1 MSFFNVVGFLTV
13 GSSIACCVSSMRSSS
28 STTTTVTA
36 TGPAPGPTAE
46 EEPEVV
52 VEAEPI
58 EIEETTE
65 NYVITPFGTF
75 DTVFK

>member
-1 MSFFNVVGFLTV
+1 MSFFYVVGFLTV

-28 STTTTVTA
+28 STTTTVT
-36 TGPAPGPTAE
+36 TGPAPGPAAE

-58 EIEETTE
+58 ETGETE
-65 NYVITPFGTF
+65 NYVIAPFGTF
-75 DTVFK
+75 DTIFK

>member
-28 STTTTVTA
+28 STTTTVTT

-46 EEPEVV
+46 EEPEV
-52 VEAEPI
+52 AEPI
-58 EIEETTE
+58 EIEETE
-65 NYVITPFGTF
+65 NYVIAPFGTF

>member
-1 MSFFNVVGFLTV
+1 MSFFYVVGFLTV

-36 TGPAPGPTAE
+36 AGPAPGPAAE

-58 EIEETTE
+58 ETGETE
-65 NYVITPFGTF
+65 NYVIAPFGTF
-75 DTVFK
+75 DTIFK

>member
-1 MSFFNVVGFLTV
+1 MSFFYVVGFLTV
-13 GSSIACCVSSMRSSS
+13 GSSIACCVSSMQSS
-28 STTTTVTA
+28 STTTVTA
-36 TGPAPGPTAE
+36 AGPSPGPTAE

-52 VEAEPI
+52 EGDEPI

-65 NYVITPFGTF
+65 NYVIAPFGTF

>member
-28 STTTTVTA
+28 TTTVTA
-36 TGPAPGPTAE
+36 AGPSPGPTAE

-52 VEAEPI
+52 EDDEPI
-58 EIEETTE
+58 ETGETE
-65 NYVITPFGTF
+65 NYVIAPFGTF

>member
-1 MSFFNVVGFLTV
+1 
-13 GSSIACCVSSMRSSS
+13 MRSS

-36 TGPAPGPTAE
+36 AGPSPGPTAE

-52 VEAEPI
+52 EDDEPI
-58 EIEETTE
+58 ETGETE
-65 NYVITPFGTF
+65 NYVIAPFGTF

>member
-1 MSFFNVVGFLTV
+1 
-13 GSSIACCVSSMRSSS
+13 MRSSS

-36 TGPAPGPTAE
+36 AGPAPGPAAE

-58 EIEETTE
+58 ETGETE
-65 NYVITPFGTF
+65 NYVIAPFGTF
-75 DTVFK
+75 DTIFK

>member
-28 STTTTVTA
+28 TTTTVT
-36 TGPAPGPTAE
+36 TGPAPGPAAG

-52 VEAEPI
+52 EDDEPI
-58 EIEETTE
+58 EIEETE
-65 NYVITPFGTF
+65 NYVIAPFGTF

>member
-28 STTTTVTA
+28 STTTTVT
-36 TGPAPGPTAE
+36 TGPAPGPAAE

-58 EIEETTE
+58 ETGETE
-65 NYVITPFGTF
+65 NYMIAPFGTF
-75 DTVFK
+75 DTIFK

>member
-13 GSSIACCVSSMRSSS
+13 GSRIACCVSSMRSSS
-28 STTTTVTA
+28 STTTTVT
-36 TGPAPGPTAE
+36 TGPAPGPAAE

-58 EIEETTE
+58 EIEETSE
-65 NYVITPFGTF
+65 NYMIAPFGTF
-75 DTVFK
+75 DTIFK

>member
-1 MSFFNVVGFLTV
+1 MSFFYVVGFLTV

-28 STTTTVTA
+28 TTTTVTS
-36 TGPAPGPTAE
+36 TGPSPGPTAE

-52 VEAEPI
+52 VEDDEPI
-58 EIEETTE
+58 ETGETE

-75 DTVFK
+75 ANSY

>member
-28 STTTTVTA
+28 TTTTVTS
-36 TGPAPGPTAE
+36 TGPAPGPAAE

-65 NYVITPFGTF
+65 NYVIAPFGTF
-75 DTVFK
+75 K

>member
-58 EIEETTE
+58 EIEETE
-65 NYVITPFGTF
+65 NYVIAPFGTF

>member
-1 MSFFNVVGFLTV
+1 MSFFYVVGFLTI

-28 STTTTVTA
+28 TTTTVTSA
-36 TGPAPGPTAE
+36 GPSPGPTAE

-52 VEAEPI
+52 EDDEPI
-58 EIEETTE
+58 ETGETE
-65 NYVITPFGTF
+65 NYVIAPFGTF

>member
-28 STTTTVTA
+28 STTTTVT
-36 TGPAPGPTAE
+36 TGPAPGPAAE

-58 EIEETTE
+58 ETGETE
-65 NYVITPFGTF
+65 NYVIAPFGTI
-75 DTVFK
+75 DTIFK

>member
-28 STTTTVTA
+28 STTTTVT
-36 TGPAPGPTAE
+36 TGPAPGPAAE

-58 EIEETTE
+58 EIEETSE
-65 NYVITPFGTF
+65 NYMIAPFGTF
-75 DTVFK
+75 DTIFK

>member
-1 MSFFNVVGFLTV
+1 MSFFYVVGFLTV

-28 STTTTVTA
+28 STTTTVT
-36 TGPAPGPTAE
+36 TGPAPGPAAE

-58 EIEETTE
+58 EIEETNE
-65 NYVITPFGTF
+65 NYMIAPFGTF
-75 DTVFK
+75 HTIFK